1 MVFHD
6 SPRIAKSP
14 KGSVLILRGTDPH
27 GFFFVVRDSWSAV
40 QSLVFRPCL
49 PVGGDGVPFLKPV
62 NRLKQ
67 NLTIDLTMGYNSTMK
82 KLSTKDY
89 ILKQLR
95 AKGEIRSGDVV
106 RALNLSRQT
115 VTQHFQELAQERK
128 VSRLGSTIDS
138 RYIPYVSPEK
148 RKAGASPKIGL
159 IRTLKGLSEDHVF
172 DQIDLQL
179 QLKKSL
185 SPQAYKICAY
195 AFCEMLNNAIDH
207 SKSKTA
213 TIEFSLIGGSAEF
226 WIKDAGIGAFE
237 SVRRAFK
244 LQDHLESVEHLMK
257 GKQTSMPSR
266 HSGQGIFFTS
276 RAADLFFI
284 ESAKLKWLVDNQSK
298 DVSLEQLKKSVKGTW
313 VYFSVKQKTRRD
325 LGQLFRDYADD
336 DFEFDK
342 TEVRVKLSKKQGEYV
357 SRSEARRILFGLD
370 KFKRII
376 FDFEDVSSIGQ
387 AFADEVFR
395 VFQKQH
401 PKIKI
406 ESVRTNSAVQ
416 FMINRALAHGD

>member
-1 MVFHD
+1 
-6 SPRIAKSP
+6 
-14 KGSVLILRGTDPH
+14 
-27 GFFFVVRDSWSAV
+27 
-40 QSLVFRPCL
+40 
-49 PVGGDGVPFLKPV
+49 
-62 NRLKQ
+62 
-67 NLTIDLTMGYNSTMK
+67 MK
-82 KLSTKDY
+82 KQGTKDY
-89 ILKQLR
+89 ILEQLR
-95 AKGEIRSGDVV
+95 KKTEIRTGDVAQV
-106 RALNLSRQT
+106 LGLSRQT
-115 VTQHFQELAQERK
+115 VLQHLQELVRERK
-128 VSRLGSTIDS
+128 ILRKGSTIDA
-138 RYIPYVSPEK
+138 RYVSYVDVFPEK
-148 RKAGASPKIGL
+148 KGKGL
-159 IRTLKGLSEDHVF
+159 TRTFGFTKSLKGLNEDRVF

-179 QLKKSL
+179 QLKKTL
-185 SPQAYKICAY
+185 SSQAYKICTY
-195 AFCEMLNNAIDH
+195 AFSEMLNNAIDH
-207 SKSKTA
+207 SKAKTA
-213 TIEFSLIGGSAEF
+213 KIEFKLGEKNAEF

-237 SVRRAFK
+237 SVRKSFK

-284 ESAKLKWLVDNQSK
+284 ESAKLKWSVDNRNK
-298 DVSLEQLKKSVKGTW
+298 DVSLDQLKKVVKGTW
-313 VYFSVKQKTRRD
+313 VYFSIKQKTQRD

-342 TEVRVKLSKKQGEYV
+342 TEVRVKLSKKQGEHV

-376 FDFEDVSSIGQ
+376 FDFDDVPGIGQ

-406 ESVRTNSAVQ
+406 EAVRANSAVQ
-416 FMINRALAHGD
+416 FMVNRALAQNRS